1 MSAIPF
7 RSRGSIAA
15 SIARAWLRAY
25 TFGLSPET
33 RDRRSL
39 ELESDLWEHQGDAL
53 ARNASLSQVGVEI
66 LDRTVRGMPADILW
80 RFQLEGPHM
89 QLHIPLERVLGIVLL
104 ILTIAVPVSLSISGY
119 DTSRDSWSSELTRL
133 GEIPAWQ
140 RSVNIAFQLVSGLA
154 LIGGGAGFLFAL
166 QSRSGLGAVLA
177 GFGLASAGI
186 LTLIASA
193 LYSSMSGLAT
203 EHVSGNSSESLLVT
217 SRALGTTLSS
227 LTGATVVL
235 LVCGVFSIAWVA
247 RRHGMVPSWLNW
259 IPAGA
264 GALAVAGITL
274 AIVFGESIAWVVLMA
289 AFFALVLWLLVA
301 GGWLLF
307 GYRPDR
313 SATATA
319 ATVTPA

>member
-1 MSAIPF
+1 MSAIPSP
-7 RSRGSIAA
+7 SRGTFAA
-15 SIARAWLRAY
+15 SIARAWLRFYA
-25 TFGLSPET
+25 FGLPPET
-33 RDRRSL
+33 RERRFL

-53 ARNASLSQVGVEI
+53 ARRANPAQVGVEVI
-66 LDRTVRGMPADILW
+66 DRTVRGMPADILW
-80 RFQLEGPHM
+80 RFQLEGPLM

-104 ILTIAVPVSLSISGY
+104 IMTIAVPVSLTISGY
-119 DTSRDSWSSELTRL
+119 DTARDSWSSELTRL

-140 RSVNIAFQLVSGLA
+140 RSVNIAFQMVSGLA

-166 QSRSGLGAVLA
+166 QSRSKVGAVLA

-186 LTLIASA
+186 LTIIASA

-203 EHVSGNSSESLLVT
+203 EHVSGNSSESLLIT

-227 LTGATVVL
+227 LTGATVLL

-247 RRHGMVPSWLNW
+247 WRHGLVPSWLNW

-264 GALAVAGITL
+264 GALAVVGITL

-289 AFFALVLWLLVA
+289 AFVALVLWLMVA

-313 SATATA
+313 PVPGTA
-319 ATVTPA
+319 APVTPA